1 MKNKILQCFYNSL
14 YYISKLTNHSS
25 MSSIVKNIQNIQK
38 QNDSIRSSLIT
49 RNISIPFKPVVIN
62 ETDSI
67 EEQQVLNLLNEE
79 NKKLKEIVQANR
91 PPPQPKEK
99 PVKVEK
105 TEKTEKTEKQ
115 SKVKD
120 DEDDEENYEEPVKSF
135 DTITNM
141 ETLKR
146 IFFSGD
152 YELFRQ
158 QISEHSFKFYKVEYK
173 YNSDKDDA
181 MEFSA
186 KNLLGGFVRN
196 FDDYRKYFMIC
207 FRCWK
212 LRDVKQYKYSS
223 VWIVNTN
230 EPIKNIIGSLYDDF
244 DFEETTDLDYFVSK
258 MQKISTIDSDEP
270 VYVDEYT
277 CIGESYVH

>member
-1 MKNKILQCFYNSL
+1 MYYINKLTKLTMSLANKIFG
-14 YYISKLTNHSS
+14 
-25 MSSIVKNIQNIQK
+25 IQK
-38 QNDSIRSSLIT
+38 QNDSIRASLIA
-49 RNISIPFKPVVIN
+49 RNIPIPFEPVLIG
-62 ETDSI
+62 DSVGI
-67 EEQQVLNLLNEE
+67 EEQVLNQLNEE

-91 PPPQPKEK
+91 PPPQPKESKEK
-99 PVKVEK
+99 PVKAEK
-105 TEKTEKTEKQ
+105 AVKAVKAEKEPKN
-115 SKVKD
+115 VD
-120 DEDDEENYEEPVKSF
+120 DENGENYEEPTRSF

-141 ETLKR
+141 ETIKR
-146 IFFSGD
+146 TFFSGD

-158 QISEHSFKFYKVEYK
+158 QISEHPFKFYKVEYK

-212 LRDVKQYKYSS
+212 LRDSKQYKYSA

-230 EPIKNIIGSLYDDF
+230 EPIRNIIGSLYDDF

-258 MQKISTIDSDEP
+258 MQKITTIDSEKP
-270 VYVDEYT
+270 VYIDDYT